1 MRKVGFFRSIQL
13 KFIIIY
19 ILLLMIAIQV
29 TGSYFAT
36 QLENNLLDNFME
48 VIDDR
53 SDLLSY
59 NLEQTLN
66 KDRSDEPSDTTLEQE
81 VQMILETGST
91 EDITNLEVVNMQG
104 RVLGVIGAN
113 ETSSHDIIGK
123 KTTKDAIQKALLL
136 GTVQENTLLDSK
148 TRDRLYVKTVPLF
161 EQDNKD
167 SVIGV
172 IYLEAS
178 MEGVYGEL
186 QNINGIFFKG
196 SMFAIFVSALLG
208 ILVARTITKPIK
220 EMRGQAQKMAT
231 GDFSQKVNVY
241 SSDEIGQLAGT
252 FNDMN
257 DRLQYSYA
265 AIEKEQRKL
274 SSILANMSDG
284 VIASDESG
292 RVTLM
297 NDAAGKLLGHNPEDC
312 LGDDILDLLHLD
324 EKLIDLT
331 DLPESGSMILDFS
344 DDDIFLIQ
352 ANFSVVVD
360 DDDQVTGT
368 ITVINDVTEQEKL
381 ERERRE
387 FVSNVSH
394 ELRTPLTTMR
404 SYIETLTEGAWK
416 NEQIAPK
423 FLKVAQ
429 NETERMIRMV
439 NDLLQLS
446 KMDNKDYMLHRER
459 IEFIDYFHQIIDR
472 FDMNRPRHITLKRDL
487 PKEKYVVWIDQDK
500 MTQVLDNI
508 LSNAIKYSPDGGTIT
523 CRVVKKNHQLLVSVA
538 DEGMGISYER
548 LEKIFERFYRADKSR
563 TRELGGTGLGLAISK
578 ELVEAHQGKIW
589 ATSREGKGTTIF
601 FTLPLMSKKR
611 REHNHEV

>member
-1 MRKVGFFRSIQL
+1 MHKVGFFRSIQL

-19 ILLLMIAIQV
+19 ILLLLIAIQV

-36 QLENNLLDNFME
+36 KLENNLLDSFME

-66 KDRSDEPSDTTLEQE
+66 KNRSDQPADKTLEQE

-91 EDITNLEVVNMQG
+91 EDITNLEVVNIQG
-104 RVLGVIGAN
+104 RVLGVMGSN
-113 ETSSHDIIGK
+113 ETTNHDVIGK

-136 GTVQENTLLDSK
+136 GTVQEKTLLDPK

-161 EQDNKD
+161 EQDEKENI
-167 SVIGV
+167 IGV

-178 MEGVYGEL
+178 MEGVYGQL
-186 QNINGIFFKG
+186 QSINEIFFKG
-196 SMFAIFVSALLG
+196 SMFAILVSAFLG

-257 DRLQYSYA
+257 DRLRYSYA

-284 VIASDESG
+284 VIASDASG

-297 NDAAGKLLGHNPEDC
+297 NEAAGKLLGQNPEDC
-312 LGDDILDLLHLD
+312 LGDDILDLLNLD

-331 DLPESGSMILDFS
+331 DLPDSGSMILDFS
-344 DDDIFLIQ
+344 KDDIFLIQ
-352 ANFSVVVD
+352 ANFSVVIDED
-360 DDDQVTGT
+360 DEVTGV

-404 SYIETLTEGAWK
+404 SYIETLTEGAWR
-416 NEQIAPK
+416 NEEIAPK

-446 KMDNKDYMLHRER
+446 KMDNKDYMLKRER

-472 FDMNRPRHITLKRDL
+472 FDMNRPRHITLKREL

-500 MTQVLDNI
+500 LTQVLDNI
-508 LSNAIKYSPDGGTIT
+508 ISNAIKYSPDGGTIT
-523 CRVVKKNHQLLVSVA
+523 CRVIKQNKQLLVSVA
-538 DEGMGISYER
+538 DEGMGISYKR
-548 LEKIFERFYRADKSR
+548 LDKIFERFYRADKSR

-589 ATSREGKGTTIF
+589 ATSREGKGTTVY
-601 FTLPLMSKKR
+601 FTLPLMGQKR
-611 REHNHEV
+611 RNHHD